1 MSTRSV
7 KSRIAAATT
16 PTSASGA
23 TVTSAEAKEIA
34 AEARKGGVTAGEKK
48 AVKDLFDHG
57 KLTARAKAELA
68 GVAAGGPALG
78 LAGLVPAGWR
88 DSLAA
93 EIASPGFQALE
104 KFLDE
109 EERSGAN
116 VFPPRAQIFAA
127 LAATPPSKVK
137 VVVIGQD
144 PYPTA
149 GNANGLA
156 FSVAPGQPIP
166 ASLKNIFLGLKA
178 DTGAAPPQS
187 GDLTPW
193 AKEGV
198 LLLNTVLTV
207 RESAP
212 NSHRNQG
219 WEPFTEAVLKKVN
232 EQPGPVVF
240 LCLGNQARSMA
251 ENMVDTQ
258 KHTILSA
265 PHPSPLN
272 GKKFEETARREKLF
286 TRVNDVLAA
295 GGRTRVDWALP

>member
-1 MSTRSV
+1 MSTRTV
-7 KSRIAAATT
+7 KQRIVVSQAPAS
-16 PTSASGA
+16 PSGA
-23 TVTSAEAKEIA
+23 KVTVREAKEIA
-34 AEARKGGVTAGEKK
+34 AEAKKGNVTAGERKLLQ
-48 AVKDLFDHG
+48 DLFDQG
-57 KLTARAKAELA
+57 KLTAAAKAVLSGLLLE
-68 GVAAGGPALG
+68 GPPQG
-78 LAGLVPAGWR
+78 LAGLVPQAWR
-88 DSLAA
+88 APLAA

-109 EERSGAN
+109 EGLSAK

-156 FSVAPGQPIP
+156 FSVAPGMPIP
-166 ASLKNIFLGLKA
+166 ASLKNLFKGLEA

-193 AKEGV
+193 AKSGV

-212 NSHRNQG
+212 NSHRGKG
-219 WEPFTEAVLKKVN
+219 WEPFTEAVLEKVN
-232 EQPGPVVF
+232 LQAGPVVF
-240 LCLGNQARSMA
+240 LCLGAQARAMA
-251 ENMVDTQ
+251 ESLVDTQ

-272 GKKFEETARREKLF
+272 GKKFEEACGREHLF
-286 TRVNDVLAA
+286 SKVNDVLEA
-295 GGRTRVDWALP
+295 GGRTAVDWTLR